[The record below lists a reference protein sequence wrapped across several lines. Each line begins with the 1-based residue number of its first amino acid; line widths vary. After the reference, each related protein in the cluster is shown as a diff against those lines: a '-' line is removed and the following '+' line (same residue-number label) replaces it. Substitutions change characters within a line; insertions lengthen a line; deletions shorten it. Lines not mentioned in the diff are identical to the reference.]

1 MTKHISQIN
10 DEQKLVHALHLKCH
24 CVSVAVWRSGPQ
36 KKHWVSFTDKLQV
49 RKKKEVKSIH
59 WKQIPASKDFRIN
72 FPLSLYL
79 LRQYIESERELNVLE
94 EAGYLLCSLHW
105 LDIRETE
112 ISWAKRTQKT
122 QWNDWGEMWRGPK
135 RGCTICYCVLPT
147 EKATLKRQ
155 RVPPAVIVT
164 DLHNCWWAS
173 CTHSE
178 RDQGS
183 VSRYGASLKQNHCII
198 NDGFFFTLFS
208 VWFKPSYQSVV
219 SNEWSV

>member
-1 MTKHISQIN
+1 M
-10 DEQKLVHALHLKCH
+10 
-24 CVSVAVWRSGPQ
+24 
-36 KKHWVSFTDKLQV
+36 
-49 RKKKEVKSIH
+49 KSIH

-94 EAGYLLCSLHW
+94 EAGYLLCSLDW

-122 QWNDWGEMWRGPK
+122 QWNDWGETWRGLK

-198 NDGFFFTLFS
+198 NDVFFLHFSLFGLS
-208 VWFKPSYQSVV
+208 RHIKVLYRMNGLCRSAGGRSKKINKKKSIVWS
-219 SNEWSV
+219 SNIKTSDGSTQTWEGAD